1 MEERRSVSRQKSFL
15 QGRIL
20 FNNRRTTVDCLIRDF
35 SEIGARLNFD
45 RMICL
50 PDVVELF
57 IPVKDETRRAKII
70 WRNADEVGV
79 SFNFDEGSPSLVPG
93 IPQADWGARIQK
105 LEHDVATLQRKLNEL
120 QKSMRYNERP

>member
-45 RMICL
+45 RMISL

-93 IPQADWGARIQK
+93 IPQADWGARIHK
-105 LEHDVATLQRKLNEL
+105 LEHDVAALQRKLNEL
-120 QKSMRYNERP
+120 QKSTRYNEPP

>member
-1 MEERRSVSRQKSFL
+1 MEERRLVSRQKSFL

-45 RMICL
+45 RMISL

>member
-35 SEIGARLNFD
+35 SEIGAGLNFD
-45 RMICL
+45 RIISL

-93 IPQADWGARIQK
+93 IPQADWGARIHK
-105 LEHDVATLQRKLNEL
+105 LEHDVAALQRK
-120 QKSMRYNERP
+120 

>member
-45 RMICL
+45 RMISL

-105 LEHDVATLQRKLNEL
+105 LEHDVAALQRKLNEL